1 MLQVKRY
8 IQNPIIAP
16 NPASSWESWATF
28 NGNVIRDNDLYH
40 IFYRAMGNE
49 QNYQGYGNFR
59 LSSVGHAVSKDGFNF
74 TDRSIYLHPE
84 FEWERFG
91 CEDPRMTKF
100 EDTYFLFYTA
110 LATNPPQAKGIRV
123 GVALSKDLK
132 TIQERHLVTPF
143 NAKAMALFPER
154 VNGKITAILS
164 VNTDNPPSHIAIAQ
178 FDTIDQI
185 WSDSYWRDWYRQL
198 NEHRIHL
205 KRMKTDQVEVGAV
218 PVKTPL
224 GWLFTYSY
232 IINYTTA
239 HPVFTVEM
247 VMLDPANPRH
257 VIGRIPEPVLEPQEP
272 YEFEGIVRNIV
283 FPSAITVADD
293 DMHIYYGATDTT
305 CCVATASY
313 QNILSHFEKTTAE
326 LPKLI
331 RYEGNPL
338 LEPEAEH
345 PWEAKAVFNPAVLQA
360 ENKTY
365 ILYRGLSNDDTSTV
379 GCAISQSGVHIDQ
392 RFPDPV
398 YIPRASFEMKKNNNG
413 GSGCEDPRLTR
424 IGDTVYMCYTAYDG
438 VNNPRVALTSMLYE
452 DFINHKWIW
461 KMPQLISPPGM
472 DDKDACIFEEKINGK
487 YVIFHRIGQDIVLD
501 YVDSLNF
508 AEGQWLQVRD
518 VITPRKGWWDSRK
531 IGISAPP
538 ISTPDGW
545 VLLYHG
551 ISEADNEYR
560 VGAMLLQKDH
570 PATVLSRTEF
580 PLLEPELQ
588 FEKEGIV
595 NNVVFPCGAAV
606 IKGVLHVY
614 YGGADKVVG
623 LATIPLQELLDYLKE
638 RSERRHL
645 LADK

>member
-8 IQNPIIAP
+8 IQNPIITP
-16 NPASSWESWATF
+16 NPANSWESWATF
-28 NGNVIRDNDLYH
+28 NGNVIKDGSLYH

-59 LSSVGHAVSKDGFNF
+59 LSTVGHAISHDGFTFEN
-74 TDRSIYLHPE
+74 RSLFLHPE

-91 CEDPRMTKF
+91 CEDPRITKF

-110 LATNPPQAKGIRV
+110 LSTNPPQAKGIRV

-132 TIQERHLVTPF
+132 TVQERHLVTPF

-198 NEHRIHL
+198 NEHRVHL
-205 KRMKTDQVEVGAV
+205 KRMKTDQVEVGA
-218 PVKTPL
+218 PPIKTPL
-224 GWLFTYSY
+224 GWLFAYSY
-232 IINYTTA
+232 IINYTTP
-239 HPVFTVEM
+239 HPVFTIEM
-247 VMLDPANPRH
+247 VMLDPSNPRH
-257 VIGRIPEPVLEPQEP
+257 VIGRIPEPILEPQEP

-283 FPSAITVADD
+283 FPSGITVAEN

-305 CCVATASY
+305 CCVATADY
-313 QNILSHFEKTTAE
+313 QNILSHFEHTTVE
-326 LPKLI
+326 LPKLT

-338 LEPEAEH
+338 LEPVAQH
-345 PWEAKAVFNPAVLQA
+345 PWEAKAVFNPAILQA
-360 ENKTY
+360 ENKTF
-365 ILYRGLSNDDTSTV
+365 IIYRSLSNDDTSTM
-379 GCAISQSGVHIDQ
+379 GCAISQSGVHIDE
-392 RFPDPV
+392 RLPDPV
-398 YIPRASFEMKKNNNG
+398 YVPRAPFEMRKNNG

-424 IGDTVYMCYTAYDG
+424 IGDRVYMCYTAYDG
-438 VNNPRVALTSMLYE
+438 VDNPRVALTSILYD
-452 DFINHKWIW
+452 DFVNKKWIW

-472 DDKDACIFEEKINGK
+472 DDKDACILEEKVNGK

-501 YVDSLNF
+501 YVDNLNF
-508 AEGQWLQVRD
+508 ANDQWLQIHD

-538 ISTPDGW
+538 INTPDGW
-545 VLLYHG
+545 ILLYHG

-560 VGAMLLQKDH
+560 VGAMLLQKDR

-580 PLLEPELQ
+580 PLLEPELP

-606 IKGVLHVY
+606 IKGILHVY
-614 YGGADKVVG
+614 YGGADKAIG

-638 RSERRHL
+638 RSQRRHL
-645 LADK
+645 LTDK